1 MINLNTLYMTNYFI
15 KIQNYNVKTNFIL
28 TFKFLKQYIIN
39 YQKMFIYKF
48 NKNKIFIQKNKIKYK
63 N

>member
-1 MINLNTLYMTNYFI
+1 MTNYFI

-39 YQKMFIYKF
+39 YQKMYIYKF